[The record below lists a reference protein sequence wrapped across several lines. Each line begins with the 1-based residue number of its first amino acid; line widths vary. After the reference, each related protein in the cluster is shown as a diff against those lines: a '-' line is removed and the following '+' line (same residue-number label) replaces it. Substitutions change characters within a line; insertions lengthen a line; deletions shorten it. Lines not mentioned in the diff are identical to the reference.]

1 MSSKTEM
8 LLVELFTE
16 ELPPRALQKL
26 GDAFASAIHTG
37 LVIRGLTTADAAVA
51 RGPSVTGM

>member
-1 MSSKTEM
+1 MKAT

-26 GDAFASAIHTG
+26 GDAFAASIASQLRAH
-37 LVIRGLTTADAAVA
+37 GLTSPQPAQPAHPV
-51 RGPSVTGM
+51 